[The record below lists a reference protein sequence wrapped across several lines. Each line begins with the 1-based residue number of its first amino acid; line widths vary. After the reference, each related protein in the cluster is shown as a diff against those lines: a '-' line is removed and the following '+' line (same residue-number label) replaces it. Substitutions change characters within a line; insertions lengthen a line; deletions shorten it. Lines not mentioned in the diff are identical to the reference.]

1 MSRFLLLFCFATLHV
16 LGNQVSSTNNELQ
29 PAAPM
34 PQQNQPVQHS
44 EADAVSTKEVKS
56 AEPVSVPVETD
67 KTITKS
73 EESSNNTQSLTD
85 TPASSTTVPP
95 NSKAVPTSTT
105 VPASTIVSISTSVT
119 TTTPNSTAKPAPTT
133 TPKSTTKPAPITT
146 SSPDIV
152 STTPST
158 PVVPAGTPGKWVVNG
173 TTKICVVLQMAVS
186 FNVSYDV
193 NHTIFYKTFD
203 MPIDNVTTT
212 ANGSCG
218 SLEDQLTLTWSAKN
232 INNGSMTLHFVQNAT
247 TKHYSLHHLEVILSP
262 ADFPNATFKQPIVL
276 MHNESNFIVG
286 VTNSYR
292 CLKQQKLDLKRND
305 TKEAAGYLSVS
316 GLQFQAFKAD
326 NSTVFGLAKDCA
338 FDTPDVVPIAVGC
351 TLTGLVIVVLIS
363 YLIARRRNQAHG
375 YLSM

>member
-29 PAAPM
+29 PVAPM
-34 PQQNQPVQHS
+34 PQQIQPAQHS
-44 EADAVSTKEVKS
+44 EADTVSTKEVKS
-56 AEPVSVPVETD
+56 MEAVPVPAETD

-73 EESSNNTQSLTD
+73 QDSSNNTQSLTD
-85 TPASSTTVPP
+85 APNSSTAVPP

-105 VPASTIVSISTSVT
+105 VPSSTIVSISTNVT
-119 TTTPNSTAKPAPTT
+119 TT
-133 TPKSTTKPAPITT
+133 TPKSTTTKPTPTTT

-158 PVVPAGTPGKWVVNG
+158 PVVPPGTPGKWVVNA
-173 TTKICVVLQMAVS
+173 TTKVCVVLQMAVS
-186 FNVSYDV
+186 FNVSYDDV
-193 NHTIFYKTFD
+193 NHTISYKTFD
-203 MPIDNVTTT
+203 MPIDNVTTNAT
-212 ANGSCG
+212 GSCG

-232 INNGSMTLHFVQNAT
+232 INNGSMTLHFVQNDT
-247 TKHYSLHHLEVILSP
+247 TKHYSLHHLEVTLSP
-262 ADFPNATFKQPIVL
+262 ADFPNGTFKQPVVL
-276 MHNESNFIVG
+276 VHNESNFIVG
-286 VTNSYR
+286 VSNSYR

-305 TKEAAGYLSVS
+305 TKQAAGYLSVS

-338 FDTPDVVPIAVGC
+338 FETPDVVPIAVGC

>member
-1 MSRFLLLFCFATLHV
+1 MMSRFLLLFCFATLHV

-29 PAAPM
+29 PVAPM

-44 EADAVSTKEVKS
+44 EADTVSTKEVKS
-56 AEPVSVPVETD
+56 VEAVSVPVETD

-105 VPASTIVSISTSVT
+105 VPASTIVSISTHVT
-119 TTTPNSTAKPAPTT
+119 TI
-133 TPKSTTKPAPITT
+133 TPKSTTTKPAPTTT

-158 PVVPAGTPGKWVVNG
+158 PVVPPGTPGKWVVNG
-173 TTKICVVLQMAVS
+173 TTKVCVVLQMAVS

-193 NHTIFYKTFD
+193 NHTISHKTFD

-232 INNGSMTLHFVQNAT
+232 ISNGSMTLHFVKNDT

-262 ADFPNATFKQPIVL
+262 ADFPNTTFKQPIVL
-276 MHNESNFIVG
+276 VHNESNFIVG
-286 VTNSYR
+286 VSNSYR

-338 FDTPDVVPIAVGC
+338 FETPDVVPIAVGC

>member
-1 MSRFLLLFCFATLHV
+1 MMSRFLLLFCFATLHV

-29 PAAPM
+29 PVAPM

-44 EADAVSTKEVKS
+44 EADTVSTKEVKS
-56 AEPVSVPVETD
+56 VEAVSVPVETD

-95 NSKAVPTSTT
+95 NSKEVPTSTT
-105 VPASTIVSISTSVT
+105 VPASTIVSISTNGT
-119 TTTPNSTAKPAPTT
+119 TT
-133 TPKSTTKPAPITT
+133 TPKSTTTTTKPAPTTT

-152 STTPST
+152 PTTPST
-158 PVVPAGTPGKWVVNG
+158 PVVPPGTPGKWVVNG
-173 TTKICVVLQMAVS
+173 TTKVCVVLQMAVS

-193 NHTIFYKTFD
+193 NHTISYKTFD

-212 ANGSCG
+212 ATGSCG

-232 INNGSMTLHFVQNAT
+232 ISNGSMTLHFVKNDT

-276 MHNESNFIVG
+276 VHNESNFIVG
-286 VTNSYR
+286 VSNSYR

-305 TKEAAGYLSVS
+305 TKESAGYLSVS

-338 FDTPDVVPIAVGC
+338 FETPDVVPIAVGC

>member
-1 MSRFLLLFCFATLHV
+1 MMSRFLLLFCFATLHV

-29 PAAPM
+29 TVAPM
-34 PQQNQPVQHS
+34 PRQNQPVQRS
-44 EADAVSTKEVKS
+44 EADTASTKEVKS
-56 AEPVSVPVETD
+56 VEPASVPVETD

-85 TPASSTTVPP
+85 TPASSTALPP

-105 VPASTIVSISTSVT
+105 VPASTIVSISTNVT
-119 TTTPNSTAKPAPTT
+119 TTTTT
-133 TPKSTTKPAPITT
+133 TPKSTTKPAPTTT
-146 SSPDIV
+146 SSPDV
-152 STTPST
+152 STTPSP
-158 PVVPAGTPGKWVVNG
+158 PVVPPGTPGKWVVNG
-173 TTKICVVLQMAVS
+173 TTKICVVLQMAMS

-212 ANGSCG
+212 ASGSCG
-218 SLEDQLTLTWSAKN
+218 IVEDQLTLTWSAKN
-232 INNGSMTLHFVQNAT
+232 INNGSMTLHFVQNDT

-262 ADFPNATFKQPIVL
+262 ADFPNATFKQPVVL
-276 MHNESNFIVG
+276 VHNESNFIVG
-286 VTNSYR
+286 VSNSYR

-305 TKEAAGYLSVS
+305 TKKAAGYLSVS